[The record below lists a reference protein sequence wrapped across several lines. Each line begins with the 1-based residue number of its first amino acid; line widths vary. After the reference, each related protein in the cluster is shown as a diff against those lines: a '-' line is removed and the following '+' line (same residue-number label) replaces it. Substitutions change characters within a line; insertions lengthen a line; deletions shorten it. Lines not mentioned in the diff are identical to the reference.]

1 MTEAKIIQGCK
12 SSDRPAQRALYDRYA
27 EQVYRT
33 ALRITRDRDAAF
45 DVTQDTFLQAFGGI
59 GSFDGRATLATWLY
73 RIAVNQALQL
83 LRRHKTERRHLRIV
97 AEQSPTATEPADN
110 GAYPDV
116 ESALAALSEH
126 DRAILVLKYQEGLSY
141 DEIAAS
147 LDCAPGT
154 VASRLN
160 RARDRLR
167 RIMAELTRNEEESGR
182 VSHQT
187 E

>member
-1 MTEAKIIQGCK
+1 MTEAEIIQGCK
-12 SSDRPAQRALYDRYA
+12 SEDRPAQRALYECYA

-33 ALRITRDRDAAF
+33 AMKITRDRDAAF

-59 GSFDGRATLATWLY
+59 DSFDGRATLGTWLY

-83 LRRHKTERRHLRIV
+83 LRRQKTERRHLRIV
-97 AEQSPTATEPADN
+97 AERSPTETEPTDN
-110 GAYPDV
+110 GFQSDV
-116 ESALAALSEH
+116 ESALDTLPEH

-141 DEIAAS
+141 EEIAAS

-167 RIMAELTRNEEESGR
+167 KIMAELARSEEESGR